1 MNLPPS
7 DATPDNDPRLP
18 PARQRRAQRRLFG
31 PLNRDERSA
40 SLEEVAVR
48 AAPSFDFFLFS
59 LISGAVM
66 ALAFLLDA
74 PYVVLL
80 GAFLA
85 PVMGP
90 AVGVALGTAMG
101 SSRHFLRS
109 LLGLLVGCALVFAA
123 GFAIGG
129 LASGPSTQAQLYA
142 QLQWPVFLVLAVAGA
157 WTAASLISD
166 EHDPQAP
173 SLMLSFALF
182 APLAA
187 AGFGLGSGLPHLW
200 PDGLVIFALHLA
212 WSILCGAVALAVMG
226 FRPSSVLGYSYG
238 AVLALVA
245 VLLGIGLTGA
255 GAVFGANLGLPT
267 ATPTPSPTNTLT
279 PTPSH
284 TPTVTPRPSR
294 TPTPSETPTPS
305 PTVTPTPILAII
317 QSEEGSGIFLR
328 DAPGG
333 QAFTSLLNGTL
344 VHLLAD
350 APVNSGGV
358 LWVHVYSPQQDVEG
372 WILQNLM
379 ITATPAASRTPA
391 NTTTPTP

>member
-7 DATPDNDPRLP
+7 DTTPDNDPRLP

-59 LISGAVM
+59 LMSGAVM
-66 ALAFLLDA
+66 ALAYLLDA
-74 PYVVLL
+74 PYLVLL

-129 LASGPSTQAQLYA
+129 FASGPSTQAQLYA
-142 QLQWPVFLVLAVAGA
+142 QLQVPVFLVLAVAGA

-212 WSILCGAVALAVMG
+212 WSLLCGAVALALMG

-267 ATPTPSPTNTLT
+267 ATPTPSPTTTLT
-279 PTPSH
+279 PTASH
-284 TPTVTPRPSR
+284 TPTATPRPSR

-358 LWVHVYSPQQDVEG
+358 LWVHVYSPQQDVDG

-379 ITATPAASRTPA
+379 ITATPAASPTPT
-391 NTTTPTP
+391 NTATPTP